1 MMTGEELKQMR
12 MSLNLSVAEIA
23 GMTFMTR
30 QQIYSIEQGKAAKRN
45 YLYLELFYDDYRR
58 KVLFGG

>member
-1 MMTGEELKQMR
+1 MMTGEQLKLMR
-12 MSLNLSVAEIA
+12 ISLNLSVTEVAD
-23 GMTFMTR
+23 MTFMTR
-30 QQIYSIEQGKAAKRN
+30 RQIYEIEYGKATKKN

>member
-1 MMTGEELKQMR
+1 MTGKELKQMR
-12 MSLNLSVAEIA
+12 LSLGLSTRDVAD
-23 GMTFMTR
+23 MTFMAR
-30 QQIYSIEQGKAAKRN
+30 RQIYEKKKKKAAKRN

>member
-1 MMTGEELKQMR
+1 MMTGEELKQTR

-23 GMTFMTR
+23 DMTFMTR

-45 YLYLELFYDDYRR
+45 
-58 KVLFGG
+58 